1 MHTVTL
7 TPRQLDD
14 LKVALFDMLDQ
25 DGLGPKWVTDLIN
38 LLEDSE
44 SEGE

>member
-14 LKVALFDMLDQ
+14 LKSALLDQ
-25 DGLGPKWVTDLIN
+25 LNPDGLGPKWVTDLIN

>member
-1 MHTVTL
+1 MTTVTL
-7 TPRQLDD
+7 TPRQLDE
-14 LKVALFDMLDQ
+14 LKSALLDQ
-25 DGLGPKWVTDLIN
+25 LNPDGLGPKWVTDLIN

>member
-14 LKVALFDMLDQ
+14 LKSSLLDHLNP
-25 DGLGPKWVTDLIN
+25 DGLGPKWVTDLIW